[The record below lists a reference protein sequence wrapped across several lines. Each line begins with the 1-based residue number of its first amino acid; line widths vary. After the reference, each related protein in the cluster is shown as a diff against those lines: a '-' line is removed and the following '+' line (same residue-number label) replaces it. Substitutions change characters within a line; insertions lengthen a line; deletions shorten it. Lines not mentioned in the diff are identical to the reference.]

1 MKFNAVSLT
10 ERVCLN
16 LYSERRSFRLS
27 VIFSKSGGVI
37 VLLSKYTPVILYS
50 KELLD
55 TENKIQNSGFN
66 ENTEN

>member
-1 MKFNAVSLT
+1 
-10 ERVCLN
+10 
-16 LYSERRSFRLS
+16 
-27 VIFSKSGGVI
+27 
-37 VLLSKYTPVILYS
+37 LYS

>member
-1 MKFNAVSLT
+1 M
-10 ERVCLN
+10 
-16 LYSERRSFRLS
+16 
-27 VIFSKSGGVI
+27 
-37 VLLSKYTPVILYS
+37 VLLSMCTPVILYS